1 MTFQLYS
8 HSLYD
13 SYTGS
18 VSEDALEFSF
28 TTSEGRVFVHKL
40 THYIGEGL
48 FIVRYRL
55 HREAKSL
62 TITITYDG
70 EHVADS
76 PYNLGK
82 SELHDEKGHLFIMH
96 SLVKINN

>member
-1 MTFQLYS
+1 MTFQLYF
-8 HSLYD
+8 HSLFD

-28 TTSEGRVFVHKL
+28 TTSEGRAFVHKL
-40 THYIGEGL
+40 THYVGEGL

-62 TITITYDG
+62 TITIKYND
-70 EHVADS
+70 EHIADS

-82 SELHDEKGHLFIMH
+82 SEVHGKKGHLFLMYWISIM
-96 SLVKINN
+96 I